1 MSEPAAHKRSFVL
14 FRLGQE
20 HYGLPVSNVGSI
32 IRYEPSTPVP
42 GAPDVVIGVI
52 NLRGRVIPVVDL
64 KRRFSGSAFVPGPQS
79 RIVVAEAASGPLG
92 IAVDAAS
99 EVTSFSD
106 EDIRP
111 VPEGILGP
119 ETASAFSGMVER
131 EGGLVVLLDLEEAL
145 PRREYAAVAT
155 DADER
160 KEEVDDV

>member
-1 MSEPAAHKRSFVL
+1 MSEPAVHKRSFVL

-20 HYGLPVSNVGSI
+20 HYGLPVSAVGSI
-32 IRYEPSTPVP
+32 IAYEPSTPVP
-42 GAPDVVIGVI
+42 RAPDAVIGVI

-64 KRRFSGSAFVPGPQS
+64 KLRFSGSAFVPGPQS

-111 VPEGILGP
+111 IPEGIVGP

-145 PRREYAAVAT
+145 PRREYAAAT
-155 DADER
+155 DVYEQ